1 MLCVLLSNLVVTWGF
16 LDRILW
22 LLARDRKDPNTGMV
36 HPISWG
42 YVRQHCRLTPY
53 PIQSICGCIDSGTG
67 HVFVEFY
74 IPCIVLPESNCL
86 SLIKLAAAILEVLV

>member
-22 LLARDRKDPNTGMV
+22 PLARDRKDPNTGMV

-42 YVRQHCRLTPY
+42 YVRQA
-53 PIQSICGCIDSGTG
+53 QGQ
-67 HVFVEFY
+67 VM
-74 IPCIVLPESNCL
+74 CL
-86 SLIKLAAAILEVLV
+86 WRHTFHALFCQ